1 MKFNQIDHVA
11 IIVSDLA
18 KAKEFY
24 VTKLGFEIVSEV
36 SRSDKQDVMLDV
48 KNGTVQL
55 EIFVKAAA
63 PARPNYPEATG
74 LRHLAFKV
82 ENIETYVAE
91 LDSKGI
97 KCEPIR
103 TDDFT
108 GEKMT
113 FFFDP
118 EGLPLELHE

>member
-1 MKFNQIDHVA
+1 MNFNRVDHIA
-11 IIVSDLA
+11 FIVSDLS
-18 KAKEFY
+18 KAKDFY
-24 VTKLGFEIVSEV
+24 VKKLGFEIVREV

-48 KNGTVQL
+48 KNGAVQL
-55 EIFVKAAA
+55 EIFVKADA
-63 PARPNYPEATG
+63 PARLNYPEARG

-82 ENIETYVAE
+82 ENIEAYVAE

-118 EGLPLELHE
+118 DGLPLELHE